1 MSKNTQM
8 LLAGVVICIISIYLL
23 LNNIDYRLLIG
34 NLQNFSIITLL
45 VVLIVWYSGLLFRTM
60 RWKYLLSETKRVS
73 LRYLYHNNLIG
84 YLSNNLLPGKIGE
97 LVRVQLVAKENGLT
111 RSYILGTVLIE
122 RLLDIAFV
130 FFFLLFSIVFSQTAQ
145 EIAGKNYISF
155 SVVFGLSILLLLFFL
170 SDKIRSFALKFVPA
184 AIKERVSGILQ
195 NMAQSFKSMGIKKL
209 SILKLY
215 SLAIWMVPCLMA
227 MLLCNDIG
235 ITIPVYAYFF
245 VVSAGALG
253 MVIPSVPGNI
263 GVYHAVAAGS
273 LMLFGVQKEA
283 ALSYAIVAHAY
294 DFILIII
301 LGLFSFFKKFKTVS
315 VSTLFQFSKSVPE

>member
-8 LLAGVVICIISIYLL
+8 LIAGAIICAISIFLL
-23 LNNIDYRLLIG
+23 LNNIDYPLLVD
-34 NLQNFSIITLL
+34 NLQNFSFATLF

-60 RWKYLLSETKRVS
+60 RWKYLLSENKNVS
-73 LRYLYHNNLIG
+73 LRSLYHNNLIG

-111 RSYILGTVLIE
+111 RSYILGTVVIE

-130 FFFLLFSIVFSQTAQ
+130 FFFLLISIIFSQTAQ
-145 EIAGKNYISF
+145 EIAKQSYISF
-155 SVVFGLSILLLLFFL
+155 SIIFGLSFLLILFFL
-170 SDKIRSFALKFVPA
+170 SERLRTIALNFVPA
-184 AIKERVSGILQ
+184 SIKTRVAGILK
-195 NMAQSFKSMGIKKL
+195 NMSLSFKSMGLKRL
-209 SILKLY
+209 SVLKIY
-215 SLAIWMVPCLMA
+215 SLAIWLVPCLMA
-227 MLLCNDIG
+227 MLLCQDLG
-235 ITIPVYAYFF
+235 ITIPLYAYLF

-263 GVYHAVAAGS
+263 GVYHAVASGS

-283 ALSYAIVAHAY
+283 ALSYAIVAHGY

-301 LGLFSFFKKFKTVS
+301 LGLISFFKKFKTVS
-315 VSTLFQFSKSVPE
+315 VSTLFQFSRNVPE